1 MARERALAEA
11 LDMFR
16 SNQNLAKTRF
26 QTVLGQSFQN
36 LGFDPTSRA
45 FDLGELMA
53 QGQRETISGKAY
65 NDLRND
71 FAARGMLQ
79 SGAYQARR
87 GTLTQR
93 LMEQANELEGRSG
106 TFAEDQAI
114 ALRAQEDQ
122 FRNQRTAALE
132 EAKQAILGR
141 MGMGG

>member
-1 MARERALAEA
+1 
-11 LDMFR
+11 
-16 SNQNLAKTRF
+16 
-26 QTVLGQSFQN
+26 
-36 LGFDPTSRA
+36 
-45 FDLGELMA
+45 MA